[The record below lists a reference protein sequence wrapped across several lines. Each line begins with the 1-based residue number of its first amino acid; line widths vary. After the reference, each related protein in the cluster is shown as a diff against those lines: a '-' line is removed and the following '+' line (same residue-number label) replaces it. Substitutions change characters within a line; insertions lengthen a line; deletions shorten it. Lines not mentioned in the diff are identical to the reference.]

1 MIKNKMAA
9 GTTFQFYES
18 GIDNTKVYLEFE
30 ELEIDLS
37 IRRNGRSVVK
47 LAIPIEEWRS
57 ISKGWDA
64 SKWSKDLD
72 RDYSPIKIS
81 KEQFDIFLFK
91 FKNQHPEVFIDGHD
105 SNSV

>member
-1 MIKNKMAA
+1 MAA
-9 GTTFQFYES
+9 GATYKFYES
-18 GIDNTKVYLEFE
+18 NIDNTKVYLEFE

-57 ISKGWDA
+57 ISKGWNA
-64 SKWSKDLD
+64 SKWSKDMT

-81 KEQFDIFLFK
+81 KEQFDIFLSR
-91 FKNQHPEVFIDGHD
+91 FKNQHPEVFTDGHD
-105 SNSV
+105 LNPG